1 MKRSQINQ
9 TIEEALI
16 FFKSMNFYLP
26 EFAYYS
32 IDDWKEK
39 IDNAHEIF
47 DLGLGWDITDF
58 GLGDFQNTGLTLFTL
73 RNGSLTNGKYQKPY
87 AEKIMLV
94 KVDQVTPYHY
104 HWHKIE
110 DIINRG
116 GGDLVFK
123 LADSTPDDEMD
134 EDSVE
139 IVIDGIKK
147 TVPPCEELVLKPGQS
162 LTLPQKMY
170 HTFYG
175 RKSDVLVGEVSMVN
189 DDTKDNKFYDDM
201 VRFSEIIE
209 DEESRYLLC
218 TDYRKFL

>member
-134 EDSVE
+134 EDE
-139 IVIDGIKK
+139 PDNI
-147 TVPPCEELVLKPGQS
+147 EEACS
-162 LTLPQKMY
+162 DMINAAI
-170 HTFYG
+170 
-175 RKSDVLVGEVSMVN
+175 DVL
-189 DDTKDNKFYDDM
+189 
-201 VRFSEIIE
+201 IE
-209 DEESRYLLC
+209 NG
-218 TDYRKFL
+218 FFI